1 MNNIDLFNLKEIEDN
16 FEKLSSIYNFHRKYS
31 FFFSPFFIMIVSP
44 FFNIFSLLVSQEN
57 RPIFLILTLSI
68 FFISF
73 FSFRYFFFKKI
84 FSIFSFFSLKKQENI
99 SIEDID
105 KFFIIKKDNSDLN
118 DAVFNYLILESLSND
133 SNIPKLQNI
142 ISNNINFLDI
152 DRFYSLFS
160 KFGSDFFYNN
170 NILNRL
176 FDFHEKNTYGVI
188 LKFIICQYNKN
199 TITHK
204 QRINIF
210 NSIVSNF
217 DYFIS
222 QSIIFHHHSFYIP
235 TNYPLFLKFLFDFS
249 LEEQKIILDR
259 FNNYL
264 LDMKDKKIN
273 LTLLKIHKKLEK
285 NILKYEI
292 KNF

>member
-1 MNNIDLFNLKEIEDN
+1 MNNINLFNLKEIEDN

-84 FSIFSFFSLKKQENI
+84 SSIFSFFSLKKQENI

-105 KFFIIKKDNSDLN
+105 KFFIIKKDNSDLR
-118 DAVFNYLILESLSND
+118 DSIFNYLILESLSNEN
-133 SNIPKLQNI
+133 NIPKLQNI
-142 ISNNINFLDI
+142 ISNNINFLNI
-152 DRFYSLFS
+152 DRFYHLFS

-176 FDFHEKNTYGVI
+176 FDLHEKNTYGVI
-188 LKFIICQYNKN
+188 LKFIVCEYNKKE
-199 TITHK
+199 TTDK
-204 QRINIF
+204 QRINLF
-210 NSIVSNF
+210 NSIISNF

-222 QSIIFHHHSFYIP
+222 QSVIFKHHAFYIS
-235 TNYPLFLKFLFDFS
+235 TNYPLFLKFLFNFS

-264 LDMKDKKIN
+264 FDMKDKKIN
-273 LTLLKIHKKLEK
+273 STLLKIHKKLEK